1 MNLFT
6 ISFHFLFITFSQVLK
21 EKYYRYFLI
30 RTGESFKQNVHCG
43 VLIFTIW
50 SSTSDRRICQ
60 YSELDSHWG
69 LLSLHILAIYPKYL
83 LSIYLFSIML
93 LVLHASLLMSLSSQ
107 TLRQGKKTLFG
118 LRRALHK
125 LHNIEKQTWEVMCGH
140 LWTDPSQKFSES
152 FNFFQPKF
160 KFYRIN
166 FLLTDSV

>member
-30 RTGESFKQNVHCG
+30 RTGEPFKQNVHCG

-125 LHNIEKQTWEVMCGH
+125 TQHREADYGGNVRSLVNR
-140 LWTDPSQKFSES
+140 SQPKVFGKFQ
-152 FNFFQPKF
+152 FFFQPKF